1 MTTTGEPGRLRVAA
15 RVVDTAAEG
24 PGRRYALWLAGCSLR
39 CPGCCNPEL
48 FDPRAGEDVAVEA
61 LAAEILGA
69 ARAHAL
75 DGVTLLGGEP
85 LEQMAGVTALV
96 GALAGHGLGVIL
108 FTGHTLEEA
117 RALDG
122 FARLEPALDTI
133 VDGRFDAA
141 RREPRVGGRRWIGS
155 TNQRLVHLT
164 SRYADAALWG
174 GPAHVDVRVGSDGAV
189 AVHGDPEL
197 ARRLLRRFPGST
209 AV

>member
-1 MTTTGEPGRLRVAA
+1 MTTKGEAGRLRVAA

-24 PGRRYALWLAGCSLR
+24 PGRRFALWLAGCSIR

-48 FDPRAGEDVAVEA
+48 FEAQAGEVVAVEA
-61 LAAEILGA
+61 LVAEILAA

-85 LEQMAGVTALV
+85 LDQLEGVTTLVRAL
-96 GALAGHGLGVIL
+96 GGHGLGVIL
-108 FTGHTLEEA
+108 FTGRTLEEA

-133 VDGRFDAA
+133 VDGRFEGG
-141 RREPRVGGRRWIGS
+141 RLEPREGGRRWIGS

-164 SRYADAALWG
+164 SRYADAALWD
-174 GPAHVDVRVGSDGAV
+174 GPAHLDVRVGSGGEV
-189 AVHGDPEL
+189 TVHGDPEL
-197 ARRLLRRFPGST
+197 ARRLLRHLSRSR
-209 AV
+209 